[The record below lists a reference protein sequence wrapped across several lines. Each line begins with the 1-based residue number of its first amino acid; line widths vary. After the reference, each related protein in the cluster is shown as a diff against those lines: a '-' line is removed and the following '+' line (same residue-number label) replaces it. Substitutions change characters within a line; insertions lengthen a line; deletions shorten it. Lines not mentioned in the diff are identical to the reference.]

1 MIDDIDSPITTE
13 EKLEY
18 ELCFA
23 KELDQLI
30 DETWQILDECDGH
43 EFVNSVDNDLENM
56 VKNLQYHCHH
66 MVTIHHEMCIA
77 LGDRREDE

>member
-1 MIDDIDSPITTE
+1 MIDDIDAPLTTE

-18 ELCFA
+18 ELGFA
-23 KELDQLI
+23 KNLTHLS
-30 DETWQILDECDGH
+30 TRLGR
-43 EFVNSVDNDLENM
+43 SLMSAMSMSLYTADNDLENM

-77 LGDRREDE
+77 LGDRRDDG

>member
-1 MIDDIDSPITTE
+1 MSAIQ
-13 EKLEY
+13 Y
-18 ELCFA
+18 
-23 KELDQLI
+23 
-30 DETWQILDECDGH
+30 

-77 LGDRREDE
+77 LGDRRDDG